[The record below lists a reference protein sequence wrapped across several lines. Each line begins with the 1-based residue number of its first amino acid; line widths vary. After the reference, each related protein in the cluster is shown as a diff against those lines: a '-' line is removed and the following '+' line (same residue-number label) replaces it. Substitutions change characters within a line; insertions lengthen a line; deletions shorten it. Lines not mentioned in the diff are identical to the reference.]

1 MSDEKEQRGADATVQ
16 ADAPAHE
23 RSQPNYLAVFIALA
37 ALTLLE
43 VAVTYTPLPRLPVLL
58 PLALLKA
65 ALVVLFYMH
74 LRFDNRVFAVLF
86 VMGLVMGA
94 ILIISLALM
103 FGPPL
108 FGVKQ

>member
-1 MSDEKEQRGADATVQ
+1 MSDEQEHRGADATAGAAAQ
-16 ADAPAHE
+16 AHE
-23 RSQPNYLAVFIALA
+23 RPQPNYLAVFIALA
-37 ALTLLE
+37 GLTLLE
-43 VAVTYTPLPRLPVLL
+43 VAVTYTPLPRVLILL

-86 VMGLVMGA
+86 LMGLAMGA

-103 FGPPL
+103 FGL
-108 FGVKQ
+108 HCLV

>member
-1 MSDEKEQRGADATVQ
+1 M
-16 ADAPAHE
+16 
-23 RSQPNYLAVFIALA
+23 
-37 ALTLLE
+37 LE

-74 LRFDNRVFAVLF
+74 LVSDNRIFAALF
-86 VMGLVMGA
+86 MMGLLMGV
-94 ILIISLALM
+94 ILVVSLALL

-108 FGVKQ
+108 FGLRQ